1 MKVIRN
7 NLVLVSRR
15 KFSMT
20 KMITLLILAAYG
32 KIIIT
37 SRIFQ
42 REVTETKQ
50 ASYKALNRS
59 LMLLL
64 HAF

>member
-50 ASYKALNRS
+50 VKKL
-59 LMLLL
+59 
-64 HAF
+64 